1 MAEPLLDRRL
11 LERLERLTLRW
22 HKSFRGLVGGRNIS
36 RYSGPG
42 LEFLDHRRFHQGDDL
57 RAVNWRAYLRLEKL
71 FLKMFQTEPR
81 TPIRM
86 LLDTSLSMSVS
97 PDPRDPGKFEYA
109 RRLAA
114 ALTYV
119 ALVRHDT
126 VVLLP
131 FADRLADPHTA
142 SGGRHRFGPVNDFL
156 AALEPQGQSNFLEI
170 ARQFISKYPKPGLL
184 VILSDFL
191 DDGDVLKPLEYLADF
206 GHELLCVHLYAD
218 SEREPRLSGE
228 TTLRD
233 AESGAELQLALN
245 EAACRAYTE
254 AFDRYGS
261 AIEHLVMRTGGRY
274 AAFATSIPLD
284 EAIFEALDLTGAEL
298 QRASRGA

>member
-22 HKSFRGLVGGRNIS
+22 HKSFRGLVGGRNLS

-81 TPIRM
+81 TPVRM
-86 LLDTSLSMSVS
+86 LVDTSLSMAAAPAPGG
-97 PDPRDPGKFEYA
+97 PDKFLYA

-126 VVLLP
+126 VVLIP
-131 FADRLADPHTA
+131 FHERIGDAHVA

-156 AALEPQGQSNFLEI
+156 AALQPGGRSNFLEA
-170 ARQFISKYPKPGLL
+170 ARQFISAYAKPGLL

-191 DDGDVLKPLEYLADF
+191 DDGDVLKPLQYLADF
-206 GHELLCVHLYAD
+206 GHELLAVHIYAE
-218 SEREPRLSGE
+218 SERAPSLAGE
-228 TTLRD
+228 TTLED
-233 AESGAELQLALN
+233 AEAGVALQLWLDA
-245 EAACRAYTE
+245 EACRAYTE
-254 AFDRYGS
+254 AFDRYAS
-261 AIEHLVMRTGGRY
+261 AIEHLVLRAGGRY
-274 AAFATSIPLD
+274 AAFPTSAPLD
-284 EAIFEALDLTGAEL
+284 EAIFDALDLTGAEL
-298 QRASRGA
+298 QRAARGA

>member
-22 HKSFRGLVGGRNIS
+22 HKSFRGLVGGRNLS

-86 LLDTSLSMSVS
+86 LVDVS
-97 PDPRDPGKFEYA
+97 PSMAVSPSAEDPDKFLYA

-126 VVLLP
+126 VILLP
-131 FADRLADPHTA
+131 FHERLGDPCTA

-156 AALEPQGQSNFLEI
+156 AGLEPSGRSNLLQV
-170 ARQFISKYPKPGLL
+170 ARQFISNYPKPGLL

-191 DDGDVLKPLEYLADF
+191 DEGDVLKPLQYLADF
-206 GHELLCVHLYAD
+206 GHELLAVHIYTE
-218 SEREPRLSGE
+218 SERSPSLSGE
-228 TTLRD
+228 TTLED
-233 AESGAELQLALN
+233 SETGAQLQLSLDAP
-245 EAACRAYTE
+245 ACQAYTE
-254 AFDRYGS
+254 AFDLYAS
-261 AIEHLVMRTGGRY
+261 AIEHLVLRAGGRY
-274 AAFATSIPLD
+274 AAFPTSVPLD
-284 EAIFEALDLTGAEL
+284 DAILEALDLTGAEL
-298 QRASRGA
+298 QRAARGA